1 MLTNVF
7 LDNSH
12 CTNHLRCSLPFLCK
26 IQASAADQFDQ
37 VLQLEEAARKGV
49 GNPPHGGAGGGVT
62 TGAGSVA
69 PGAPDPSMGGN
80 AAGSV
85 KGAKK
90 KTFFGTV
97 ELNPLQPKPQ
107 FGDVVDEIILLL
119 NRPDVRL
126 KISVEIQAESE
137 IGFDDGI
144 QRAVR
149 ENCNQL
155 KVRGDFED

>member
-1 MLTNVF
+1 MGFQFGKATTPI
-7 LDNSH
+7 LDE
-12 CTNHLRCSLPFLCK
+12 SLQLIESK
-26 IQASAADQFDQ
+26 AADKFDLI
-37 VLQLEEAARKGV
+37 LQAEEAARKAGATSS
-49 GNPPHGGAGGGVT
+49 GGGAVTEIT
-62 TGAGSVA
+62 TGDGATKVGVA
-69 PGAPDPSMGGN
+69 EGKPGENGPGA
-80 AAGSV
+80 V
-85 KGAKK
+85 KGVKK

-137 IGFDDGI
+137 NGFDDGI

-155 KVRGDFED
+155 KFKNGSFED

>member
-1 MLTNVF
+1 MRGWFRLG
-7 LDNSH
+7 H
-12 CTNHLRCSLPFLCK
+12 RRG
-26 IQASAADQFDQ
+26 ADAT
-37 VLQLEEAARKGV
+37 V
-49 GNPPHGGAGGGVT
+49 PGGA
-62 TGAGSVA
+62 
-69 PGAPDPSMGGN
+69 DPLTEG
-80 AAGSV
+80 AAGGLA
-85 KGAKK
+85 KGAKR

-126 KISVEIQAESE
+126 KISVEIQAESAS
-137 IGFDDGI
+137 GFDDSV

-155 KVRGDFED
+155 KFKNGGFED